1 LGGARTVRI
10 GFFVWEYPPVL
21 VGGLGTYASYIAR
34 QFVEIGHDVSVF
46 TLNPGNLPVREIVG
60 GVEVHRPMIADATSL
75 FPLFVTEDLRKW
87 GTNIKFFNDV
97 FIYNVLSATKFLN
110 QLVKKE
116 SYKYDVLC
124 FHDWLSALSGLIIK
138 NELSIP
144 LVFHVHSTEWGRTGN
159 KGSEVVS
166 YVEDTMALVANEVI
180 TVSYAMRDDLVRHGW
195 DAKKIHIV
203 WNGVDAERYD
213 PDNVKDEAVRKLREQ
228 YGIKDRERMILFV
241 GRLTWVK
248 GVRNVIQGMPSVL
261 SEFPDAKLVILG
273 RGEEQ
278 KDIMELVK
286 RLGLNG
292 KVIYRFEF
300 VPEDERILHYAAADL
315 CVFPSTYE
323 PFGIVSLEAM
333 AMKKPTVV
341 GARGVVGFRE
351 QVIPSGSEQTGL
363 HVNGDDPSDIAWGI
377 KQILKDSEGAKRM
390 GENGRERV
398 LKYFTWRTAAEQTI
412 DVYEK
417 IVQGTS

>member
-1 LGGARTVRI
+1 LGGATTVRI
-10 GFFVWEYPPVL
+10 GFFVWEYPPIL
-21 VGGLGTYASYIAR
+21 VGGLGTYASYITR

-60 GVEVHRPMIADATSL
+60 GVEVHRPMIADATNI

-116 SYKYDVLC
+116 RYNYDVLC
-124 FHDWLSALSGLIIK
+124 FHDWLSAPSGLIIK
-138 NELSIP
+138 NELKIP

-159 KGSEVVS
+159 KGSQVVS
-166 YVEDTMALVANEVI
+166 YIEDTMALVANGVI

-195 DAKKIHIV
+195 DAKKIHTV
-203 WNGVDAERYD
+203 WNGVDPERYD
-213 PDNVKDEAVRKLREQ
+213 PENVKDEAVRKLREQ
-228 YGIKDRERMILFV
+228 YGIKDKERMILFV
-241 GRLTWVK
+241 GRLTVVK

-261 SEFPDAKLVILG
+261 SEFPDTKLVILG

-278 KDIMELVK
+278 KDIMELVE

-333 AMKKPTVV
+333 AMKKPTIV

-363 HVNGDDPSDIAWGI
+363 HVNGDDPSDIAWAI
-377 KQILKDSEGAKRM
+377 KEILKDPERAKRM

-412 DVYEK
+412 NVYEK
-417 IVQGTS
+417 IVQGT

>member
-1 LGGARTVRI
+1 VRI

-21 VGGLGTYASYIAR
+21 VGGLGTYASYITR
-34 QFVEIGHDVSVF
+34 QFVEIGHDVSVL

-60 GVEVHRPMIADATSL
+60 GVEVHRPMIADATNI

-97 FIYNVLSATKFLN
+97 FIYNILSAAKFLN
-110 QLVKKE
+110 ELVKKE
-116 SYKYDVLC
+116 GYKYDVLC
-124 FHDWLSALSGLIIK
+124 FHDWLSAISGLIIK
-138 NELSIP
+138 NELRIP

-159 KGSEVVS
+159 KGSQVVS
-166 YVEDTMALVANEVI
+166 YVEDTMALVANGVI

-195 DAKKIHIV
+195 DAKKIHAV

-213 PDNVKDEAVRKLREQ
+213 PENVNGEAVRKLREQ
-228 YGIKDRERMILFV
+228 YGIKEKERMILFV

-248 GVRNVIQGMPSVL
+248 GVRNLIQGMPSVL
-261 SEFPDAKLVILG
+261 NEFPDTKLVILG

-278 KDIMELVK
+278 KDIMELVE
-286 RLGLNG
+286 RIALNG

-333 AMKKPTVV
+333 SMKKPTIV

-363 HVNGDDPSDIAWGI
+363 HVNGDDPSDIAWAI
-377 KQILKDSEGAKRM
+377 KEILKDPERAKRM

-417 IVQGTS
+417 IVRASSQTITG